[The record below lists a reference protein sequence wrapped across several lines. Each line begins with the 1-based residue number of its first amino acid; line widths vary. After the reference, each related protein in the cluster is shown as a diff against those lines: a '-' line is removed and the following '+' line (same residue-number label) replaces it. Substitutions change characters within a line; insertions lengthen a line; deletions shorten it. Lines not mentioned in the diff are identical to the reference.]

1 MAALSGIWFSIFYQP
16 VFNAL
21 FWIYNNVAGQNLGW
35 AVVWLTV
42 FLRLVL
48 LPLTL
53 ISEHNG
59 TKQLKITEEIAR
71 LKAVYKNDSVAHKE
85 EVRKLLRKNYVSPWA
100 RVTVLLVQVVVF
112 LLLYQVFV
120 RGISGDKVIKILY
133 SWVEYP
139 GVINT
144 HFYGFDIG
152 KRYDYV
158 WSGIAAVYVF
168 VSILFESRLKG
179 KKQQGS
185 DAVFLIL
192 FPLFIFF
199 FLWFLP
205 MVKALFILTT
215 FVFSDIMSVLGK
227 MLFAP
232 KKDKGHGHDDHGG
245 HH

>member
-1 MAALSGIWFSIFYQP
+1 LALVAGMGLPRYLAKSAATWLSGRLTPIVPVPALTIFKYSGSFPFNLIGKISEMGPGQNFLARMLALSGIWFSIFYQP

-152 KRYDYV
+152 
-158 WSGIAAVYVF
+158 S
-168 VSILFESRLKG
+168 
-179 KKQQGS
+179 
-185 DAVFLIL
+185 
-192 FPLFIFF
+192 
-199 FLWFLP
+199 
-205 MVKALFILTT
+205 
-215 FVFSDIMSVLGK
+215 
-227 MLFAP
+227 
-232 KKDKGHGHDDHGG
+232 
-245 HH
+245 